1 MIVQNIEKVKY
12 QNNLELRV
20 RSNQACQTICD
31 HQYSSYPL
39 RLSPIFRLE
48 GADSERAYLYLINT
62 SPGLL
67 SGDELNI
74 SLQLAANSQLYL
86 TDQAATKVHPMPEI
100 KSKARVN
107 SHIIVNDNASLELVP
122 EPIILYS
129 DSALEQNITIKLD
142 STARLF
148 LSEIIL
154 PGRLAK
160 QEYYDFDYYFNRL
173 QVTDLKGKLL
183 FTDAMRL
190 MGKENPFKNNQLF
203 APLPILGNAIAVL
216 PDIDLHLLTTQIEN
230 IELANCPKVEVA
242 TTILPSGNGILIRA
256 LGNKTIELKKYFKNA
271 LNYIRAITNQSSLP
285 HIPK

>member
-1 MIVQNIEKVKY
+1 MVQNIEKVKY
-12 QNNLELRV
+12 QNNLELIV
-20 RSNQACQTICD
+20 GSNQACQTICD
-31 HQYSSYPL
+31 HQYTSFPL

-48 GADSERAYLYLINT
+48 GISSERAYLYLINT

-67 SGDELNI
+67 AGDELNI

-100 KSKARVN
+100 NSKASVN
-107 SHIIVNDNASLELVP
+107 SQIIVNANASLELVP

-129 DSALEQNITIKLD
+129 ESALEQNTTINLD

-148 LSEIIL
+148 LTEIIL

-173 QVTDLKGKLL
+173 QVTDLKGTLL

-190 MGKENPFKNNQLF
+190 MGKENPFKNNKLF
-203 APLPILGNAIAVL
+203 APLPIMGSAIAVL
-216 PDIDLHLLTTQIEN
+216 PNIDLNLLTTHIEN
-230 IELANCPKVEVA
+230 IELANCPNIEVA
-242 TTILPSGNGILIRA
+242 TTILPSGNGVLIRA
-256 LGNKTIELKKYFKNA
+256 LANKTTELKKYFRYA
-271 LNYIRAITNQSSLP
+271 LNCIRAITNQSSLP

>member
-1 MIVQNIEKVKY
+1 MQNIKNVKY

-20 RSNQACQTICD
+20 HSSQACQTICD
-31 HQYSSYPL
+31 HQYTSYPL

-48 GADSERAYLYLINT
+48 GAYSERAYLYLINT

-74 SLQLAANSQLYL
+74 SLQLVANSHLYL

-100 KSKARVN
+100 KSKASVN
-107 SHIIVNDNASLELVP
+107 SQIIVDANASLELVP
-122 EPIILYS
+122 EPIILYT
-129 DSALEQNITIKLD
+129 DSALEQNTIIKLD

-148 LSEIIL
+148 LSEIVL

-160 QEYYDFDYYFNRL
+160 QEYYDFDYYLNRL
-173 QVTDLKGKLL
+173 QVMDLTDKLL
-183 FTDAMRL
+183 FADAMRL
-190 MGKENPFKNNQLF
+190 IGKENPFKNNQLF
-203 APLPILGNAIAVL
+203 ASLPIMGSAIAVL
-216 PDIDLHLLTTQIEN
+216 PNIDLNLLTTHIEN
-230 IELANCPKVEVA
+230 IELANCPNIEVA

-256 LGNKTIELKKYFKNA
+256 LANKTTELKKYFRYA
-271 LNYIRAITNQSSLP
+271 LNCIRATTNQASLP

>member
-1 MIVQNIEKVKY
+1 MQNIENVKY

-20 RSNQACQTICD
+20 RSNQACQMVCE
-31 HQYSSYPL
+31 HQYTSYPL
-39 RLSPIFRLE
+39 HLSPIFRLE
-48 GADSERAYLYLINT
+48 GENSNRAYLYIINT

-67 SGDELNI
+67 SGDELNL
-74 SLQLAANSQLYL
+74 SLQLLANTHLYL

-100 KSKARVN
+100 NSKASVN
-107 SHIIVNDNASLELVP
+107 SQIIVNANASLELVP

-129 DSALEQNITIKLD
+129 ESALEQNTTIKLD

-173 QVTDLKGKLL
+173 QVTDLTGKLL

-190 MGKENPFKNNQLF
+190 MGKENPFKNNKLF
-203 APLPILGNAIAVL
+203 ALLPIMGSAIAVL
-216 PDIDLHLLTTQIEN
+216 PDIDLNLLTTQIEN
-230 IELANCPKVEVA
+230 IELANCSQIEVA
-242 TTILPSGNGILIRA
+242 TSILPNGNGILIRA
-256 LGNKTIELKKYFKNA
+256 LAQKTLELKKYFKYA
-271 LNYIRAITNQSSLP
+271 LNCIRSITNQSPLP

>member
-1 MIVQNIEKVKY
+1 MQNIKNVKY

-20 RSNQACQTICD
+20 HSSQACQTICD
-31 HQYSSYPL
+31 HQYTSYPL
-39 RLSPIFRLE
+39 RLSPVFRLE
-48 GADSERAYLYLINT
+48 GVDSERAYLYLINT

-67 SGDELNI
+67 SGDELSI

-100 KSKARVN
+100 TSKASVN
-107 SHIIVNDNASLELVP
+107 SQIIVNANASLELVP

-129 DSALEQNITIKLD
+129 ESALEQNTIIKLD

-203 APLPILGNAIAVL
+203 ATLPILGSAIAVF
-216 PDIDLHLLTTQIEN
+216 PEIDLNQLTMQIEN
-230 IELANCPKVEVA
+230 LELANCSHIEIA
-242 TTILPSGNGILIRA
+242 TTILPSVNGILIRA
-256 LGNKTIELKKYFKNA
+256 LANKTTELKKYFRYV
-271 LNYIRAITNQSSLP
+271 LNCIRAITNRSPLP

>member
-1 MIVQNIEKVKY
+1 MQNIKNVKY

-20 RSNQACQTICD
+20 GSSQACQTVCN
-31 HQYSSYPL
+31 HQYTSYPL

-48 GADSERAYLYLINT
+48 GVNSERAYLYLINT

-74 SLQLAANSQLYL
+74 SLQLSANSQLYL

-100 KSKARVN
+100 SSKASVD
-107 SHIIVNDNASLELVP
+107 SQIIVNANASLELVP
-122 EPIILYS
+122 EPIILYT
-129 DSALEQNITIKLD
+129 DSALEQNTTIKLD
-142 STARLF
+142 STAMLF

-160 QEYYDFDYYFNRL
+160 QESYDFGYYFNRL
-173 QVTDLKGKLL
+173 QVTDLTDKLL

-203 APLPILGNAIAVL
+203 APLPIMGSAIAVL
-216 PDIDLHLLTTQIEN
+216 PDIDLNLLTTHIEN
-230 IELANCPKVEVA
+230 IELANCPNIEVA

-256 LGNKTIELKKYFKNA
+256 LANKTIELKKYYRYV
-271 LNYIRAITNQSSLP
+271 LNCIRTITNQSPLP
-285 HIPK
+285 YIPK